1 MIPTIT
7 TPRLTLRP
15 LQMDDAEPLY
25 RVYLMDGVLRYFP
38 NPNPPPLERVQKFI
52 ENQLMHWAQYSY
64 GHWAIIP
71 QGEMEIIGWAGLQYL
86 PETGE
91 TEVGYLLNRLYWGL
105 GYATEAAWSSLLF
118 GFSHFNFEIIIGLVH
133 PENIASQHVLEKCG
147 LAFVDQKAYFG
158 MDMFRYWIDRR
169 RFQQLLE
176 KCRGEVCFQ
185 VY

>member
-25 RVYLMDGVLRYFP
+25 RVYLMEGVLRYFP

-147 LAFVDQKAYFG
+147 LASVDQKAYFG